1 MMRMSW
7 RAMSVLVALVLIGAR
22 ATGEGLPAE
31 PEGYRLGDYRS
42 PPPATVAGR
51 PGIDTAEAER
61 LWRSGKARFI
71 DVMPAVRRP
80 EGLPTGAVWAP
91 RPRRSIPGSLWL
103 PDVGRG
109 VLTVDLDEWFHQTLA
124 RLTQDDTSAP
134 LVFFC
139 LGDCWMS
146 WNAAKRALSWGYSGT
161 LWYRDG
167 TDGWEAGGLPLAEVT
182 PAADAPR

>member
-1 MMRMSW
+1 MRTVR
-7 RAMSVLVALVLIGAR
+7 RAISVLAALALVGA
-22 ATGEGLPAE
+22 AAAGEGPPPE
-31 PEGYRLGDYRS
+31 PEGYRLGDYRT

-51 PGIDTAEAER
+51 PAIDTAEAEH
-61 LWRSGKARFI
+61 LWRAGAARFI

-80 EGLPTGAVWAP
+80 DGLPPGAVWAP
-91 RPRRSIPGSLWL
+91 RARRSIPESLWL

-109 VLTVDLDEWFHQTLA
+109 VLTIEIEEWFRQTLA
-124 RLTQDDTSAP
+124 RLTQDDASSP

-146 WNAAKRALSWGYSGT
+146 WNAAKRALSWGYGGT

-167 TDGWEAGGLPLAEVT
+167 TDGWEASGLPLAEVA
-182 PAADAPR
+182 PAAGAPR